1 VSFRWL
7 AVALLA
13 AACSS
18 ISENEDGIATLEI
31 RVPRNT
37 FLEQGVPLTLSAVA
51 RNSAGDSVAA
61 EIVWRTP
68 DTTVTIDSVGGT
80 LTPIVPSGS
89 ARIQAA
95 VRGRSVLA
103 SDFSQFTFSIT
114 RKADSLVL
122 DSPDSIDVVRDTLPS
137 PAIAARLIRL
147 PGDPGV
153 AGRPIVFR
161 IIDPA
166 VGPDTTVVLGRGRP
180 ADSVQSAAT
189 GGPGVPVTVQAA
201 RGRPPPDRV
210 VVEITAHR
218 ASGAPIPGSGR
229 LVVIRFLHQ

>member
-1 VSFRWL
+1 MSFRWV

-13 AACSS
+13 AACST

-31 RVPRNT
+31 RVPRNL
-37 FLEQGVPLTLSAVA
+37 FLEQGVPLTLNAVA

-68 DTTVTIDSVGGT
+68 DTTVTIDSVAGT
-80 LTPIVPSGS
+80 LTAVTASGT

-103 SDFSQFTFSIT
+103 SDYSKFTFTIT

-122 DSPDSIDVVRDTLPS
+122 AGPDSLEVTRDTLPS
-137 PAIAARLIRL
+137 AAIEARLIRL
-147 PGDPGV
+147 PGDTGV
-153 AGRPIVFR
+153 SGRPMVFR
-161 IIDPA
+161 IVDPA
-166 VGPDTTVVLGRGRP
+166 IGPDTTVVLGRGQP
-180 ADSVQSAAT
+180 IDSSQTSST
-189 GGPGVPVTVQAA
+189 GGPALPITVRAV
-201 RGRPPPDRV
+201 RGRTPPDRV

-218 ASGAPIPGSGR
+218 ATGTPIPGSGR
-229 LVVIRFLHQ
+229 LVVVRFLHQ